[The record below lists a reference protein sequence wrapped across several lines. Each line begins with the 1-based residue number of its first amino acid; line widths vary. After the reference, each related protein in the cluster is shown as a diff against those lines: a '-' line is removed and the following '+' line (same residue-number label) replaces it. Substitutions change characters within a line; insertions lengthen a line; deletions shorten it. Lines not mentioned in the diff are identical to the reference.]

1 MLSEVISPSFFQFL
15 FAVTCALGSTL
26 IAYATDAFTLL
37 GLVTFLV
44 TLAEARSV

>member
-26 IAYATDAFTLL
+26 IAYAIDAFTSLS
-37 GLVTFLV
+37 LVTSLV
-44 TLAEARSV
+44 TLAKARFE